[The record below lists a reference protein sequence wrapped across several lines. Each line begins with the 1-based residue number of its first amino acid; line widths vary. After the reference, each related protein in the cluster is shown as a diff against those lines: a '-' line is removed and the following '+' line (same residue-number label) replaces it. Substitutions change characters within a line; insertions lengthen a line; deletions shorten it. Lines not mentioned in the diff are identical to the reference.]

1 MKGRPQDAKNRFY
14 KKLRIDKKTRETIS
28 WFNKIKLI
36 MIKKLQKDAS
46 R

>member
-14 KKLRIDKKTRETIS
+14 RKLRIDKETRETIS
-28 WFNKIKLI
+28 WFNKIKQI
-36 MIKKLQKDAS
+36 MLKRLKNE